1 MKTGERDIFILMHR
15 MKTDTDIWQ
24 QIGRRLHILPFVIF
38 PLSVLQGHD
47 HFNKK
52 RQEDTDEDPVIEI
65 FRHPRHPPDAHQSDE
80 DKQHPRNDRPYKF
93 QYVHYAELLRTGN
106 SKLRASE
113 WSNKAAAA
121 ALIWGGGKVAQ
132 CGTKSRKL

>member
-1 MKTGERDIFILMHR
+1 MKTGERNIFILMHR
-15 MKTDTDIWQ
+15 MKTDSDIWQ
-24 QIGRRLHILPFVIF
+24 QIGRRVHILPFVIF

-52 RQEDTDEDPVIEI
+52 RQEETDEDPVIEI

-93 QYVHYAELLRTGN
+93 KYAHHAELLRTGN
-106 SKLRASE
+106 
-113 WSNKAAAA
+113 
-121 ALIWGGGKVAQ
+121 
-132 CGTKSRKL
+132 